1 MTHLYMFFNKI
12 SILKIYSTIL
22 TDFNQNYDVYFEN
35 YINQLEFKL
44 LNLSN
49 INKKMGLELMTLN
62 FFFIKICILFIMYN
76 VYTYNL

>member
-76 VYTYNL
+76 VYTYN